1 MTATDELRRLLD
13 ERGVEW
19 HSQDSA
25 SDYHD
30 CIVFRT
36 WWNGNCFYE
45 ELYHNGDSYTI
56 LDLRSIENITPEQ
69 AVETTLGRGECK
81 WSYEQT
87 DDGDEYDH
95 KWVTYCGWE
104 WDAEGSDE
112 LQANGRRYCP
122 HCGGRIVK
130 EDE

>member
-1 MTATDELRRLLD
+1 MTETDELRRMFD

-19 HSQDSA
+19 SANYTYRLLVTSWNDASGHSWVFVEHRGGSFSKLTA
-25 SDYHD
+25 YH
-30 CIVFRT
+30 
-36 WWNGNCFYE
+36 
-45 ELYHNGDSYTI
+45 L
-56 LDLRSIENITPEQ
+56 TPAQ
-69 AVETTLGRGECK
+69 VVEATLGRGTCK

-95 KWVTYCGWE
+95 KWVTSCGWE

-112 LQANGRRYCP
+112 LRANGRRYCP